1 MQGRLISPDL
11 PRSRLISGHG
21 APLVQ
26 GRRPRDG
33 PQGRAVVA
41 QEVQRLTQ
49 AQEGA
54 AAEPTPCHGSLTSS
68 DPLGSSHPLTL
79 ALHLPSPW
87 HFFPWHRWP
96 WESSRSRRW
105 RKRCRG
111 STSNRARRRGAR
123 GGAFERGGGRER
135 ERDARGV
142 TGVWG
147 PKAGWPRVA
156 RRPVRARRAEPA
168 SPHDL

>member
-1 MQGRLISPDL
+1 M
-11 PRSRLISGHG
+11 
-21 APLVQ
+21 VQ

-79 ALHLPSPW
+79 AQV
-87 HFFPWHRWP
+87 
-96 WESSRSRRW
+96 
-105 RKRCRG
+105 
-111 STSNRARRRGAR
+111 AM
-123 GGAFERGGGRER
+123 
-135 ERDARGV
+135 GV
-142 TGVWG
+142 IAQQKME
-147 PKAGWPRVA
+147 KALQG
-156 RRPVRARRAEPA
+156 
-168 SPHDL
+168 LNKQ